1 MYGGVSGNLVIR
13 MDRAVLFQANF
24 AYDVNLG
31 FCEMRHKIK
40 MCDLCFFI
48 LRVPLSFTFLN
59 REYHKYVV
67 LLFKRW

>member
-1 MYGGVSGNLVIR
+1 MYGGVSGNLAIR

-48 LRVPLSFTFLN
+48 LRIPLKVSHSLTVN
-59 REYHKYVV
+59 YGCIHGY
-67 LLFKRW
+67 